1 MAHSPLDTQTQV
13 PSMWLGDRHHGV
25 YHPDNFYEN
34 RPATPLSEYRT
45 PVEGLYLCGASSHPG
60 GSVNG
65 LAGYNAAGVIAE
77 DLGID
82 KWWRPV
88 HARDALAEQARA

>member
-1 MAHSPLDTQTQV
+1 
-13 PSMWLGDRHHGV
+13 
-25 YHPDNFYEN
+25 
-34 RPATPLSEYRT
+34 
-45 PVEGLYLCGASSHPG
+45 
-60 GSVNG
+60 

-88 HARDALAEQARA
+88 HARDALVELASA